1 RRRHA
6 RISMMEGHD
15 PRNNGIAERVNG
27 ILKEEFLKHM
37 DVRKDNIR
45 QVLEDVINTYH
56 TRRPH
61 LSLGMLTPDEVHRG
75 AVPGR
80 TALSFKLK

>member
-1 RRRHA
+1 
-6 RISMMEGHD
+6 MTEGYD

-37 DVRKDNIR
+37 DVRRDNIR

-56 TRRPH
+56 TRSIFRQLILHFAPNLISLIISILQILVRISH
-61 LSLGMLTPDEVHRG
+61 LLT
-75 AVPGR
+75 
-80 TALSFKLK
+80 F

>member
-1 RRRHA
+1 
-6 RISMMEGHD
+6 MTEGYD

-37 DVRKDNIR
+37 DVRRDNIR

-56 TRRPH
+56 TIFRQLILH
-61 LSLGMLTPDEVHRG
+61 FCTKSYITDNQHITNFGENSTFINILIH
-75 AVPGR
+75 
-80 TALSFKLK
+80 

>member
-1 RRRHA
+1 
-6 RISMMEGHD
+6 MTEGHD

-80 TALSFKLK
+80 KLWKNIT